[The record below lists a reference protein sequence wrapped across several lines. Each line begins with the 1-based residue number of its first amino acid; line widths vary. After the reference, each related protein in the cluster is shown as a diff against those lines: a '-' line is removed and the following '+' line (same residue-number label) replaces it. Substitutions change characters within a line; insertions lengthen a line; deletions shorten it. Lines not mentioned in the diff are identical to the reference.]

1 MWRILKWFRSCVGQ
15 NYVRVESDD
24 EDVDDDTI
32 YVIEDEFSDV

>member
-24 EDVDDDTI
+24 DDDTI
-32 YVIEDEFSDV
+32 YVIEEEVSDV

>member
-24 EDVDDDTI
+24 DDDDTI
-32 YVIEDEFSDV
+32 YVIEEDFSDV

>member
-24 EDVDDDTI
+24 DDDI
-32 YVIEDEFSDV
+32 IFVIEEEFSDV

>member
-24 EDVDDDTI
+24 DDDII
-32 YVIEDEFSDV
+32 YVIEEEFPDV